1 MKKNRWYALSII
13 SLSVFFSLSL
23 WFSAS
28 VIADDLRERW
38 ALTPLMEGWLSAA
51 VPVGFVAGAFLSA
64 VLGLADRFNTR
75 KLFALSALAGG
86 ILNMMILFADSISIG
101 LLLRILT
108 GAALAGVY
116 PPAVKLISL
125 WFPKQRGA
133 AIGILIAAL
142 TLGTSLPH
150 ALFLFTSGMEAGI
163 VLILSSLLAF
173 TAALLM
179 YGALGEAPV
188 KPNPSVFSIGLL
200 SKVIK
205 NRPVMLANY
214 GYFGHM
220 WELYGMWTWLPAFLA
235 ASFAQSAVPD
245 EWSTAAAFTAIGA
258 AGAIGCIAGG
268 LLADRIGRS
277 LLTIAAMGI
286 SAACALSIG
295 WTFGSAIWLTVL
307 LAVIWGASVIA
318 DSAQFSAAVSDFAEP
333 EYTGTAL
340 TFQMCI
346 GFLISVISINL
357 IPVFQMWM
365 GWEWVFAILSIG
377 PVLGMAAMWK
387 VRAYEKNS
395 ASSTPVN

>member
-1 MKKNRWYALSII
+1 MKENRWYALLII

-28 VIADDLRERW
+28 VIAEDLRERW
-38 ALTPLMEGWLSAA
+38 GLTPLMEGWLSAA
-51 VPVGFVAGAFLSA
+51 VPAGFVAGAFVSA
-64 VLGLADRFNTR
+64 LLGLADRFNTR

-86 ILNMMILFADSISIG
+86 ILNILLLFTDTIVVG

-125 WFPKQRGA
+125 WFPKQRGL

-150 ALFLFTSGMEAGI
+150 ALFLFTAGADAGM
-163 VLILSSLLAF
+163 VLILSSALAF
-173 TAALLM
+173 TAAVLM
-179 YGALGEAPV
+179 YAVLGEAPV
-188 KPNPSVFSIGLL
+188 KPNPSVFSVRLL
-200 SKVIK
+200 SSVIK

-220 WELYGMWTWLPAFLA
+220 WELYGMWTWLPAFLT

-258 AGAIGCIAGG
+258 AGAVGCIAGG
-268 LLADRIGRS
+268 LLADKIGRS
-277 LLTIAAMGI
+277 LLTIGAMGI
-286 SAACALSIG
+286 SAACAISIG
-295 WTFGSAIWLTVL
+295 WTFGSAVWLTVL

-346 GFLISVISINL
+346 GFLISVVSINL
-357 IPVFQMWM
+357 IPVFQTWM
-365 GWEWVFAILSIG
+365 GWEWVFAVLSIG
-377 PVLGMAAMWK
+377 PILGMAAMWK
-387 VRAYEKNS
+387 VRSYEKNS
-395 ASSTPVN
+395 ISL